1 MNKTTAFIFFGIIL
15 VGLAISLYTL
25 KGCGEKASGPAA
37 SLAGPPATPAKG
49 DPAPSETAAA
59 PAAGKAAPETSA
71 PAMAG
76 TTQPAPPKA
85 PEAKKPDPSAPSPA
99 GAPFFKSSEAAMA
112 ALTETIR
119 AKDFANFSKLVGPG
133 GIPGGDRDAVKA
145 LVEGSDLRLDPGKPQ
160 VEVSKSTDGLRWA
173 FNFVPVAGNAEKR
186 QLYVDLKSMPDATVD
201 VAKVSLPLELAAT
214 RGAPAP
220 SDAAAPSA
228 AATAPMSA
236 AAASDA
242 LTVAH
247 AFSKAVIRKDYK
259 TARQLADPSTVTD
272 ERVAAL
278 MIAVEEGKFAL
289 KEDRPLVVTLSRD
302 DITWVLARVQSA
314 STASEFAVELG
325 KIDSAWKVNGL
336 TFSKVL
342 SALSEAAGGGDVAYS
357 PIVEDPEGGDSL
369 VLYFEFDQAGLTQ
382 RAQKQ
387 LAIVADILSQGS
399 ERVIRINGHA
409 DALGSAD
416 YNVGLSDRRAEAIRQ
431 ALVGMGVKPEQVV
444 TEAFGAA
451 KPRKP
456 NFLPDGSDNP
466 SGRSQNR
473 RAEVLLDF

>member
-25 KGCGEKASGPAA
+25 KGRGDKAAGPAA
-37 SLAGPPATPAKG
+37 TLADPSATPAKG

-59 PAAGKAAPETSA
+59 PAAGKAAPGTPA
-71 PAMAG
+71 PAMTG
-76 TTQPAPPKA
+76 TAQPVPPKA
-85 PEAKKPDPSAPSPA
+85 PEAKRPDPAAPSPA
-99 GAPFFKSSEAAMA
+99 TPFFKSPEAAMA

-119 AKDFANFSKLVGPG
+119 AKDFAHFSSLVGPG
-133 GIPGGDRDAVKA
+133 GIPETDREAVKT
-145 LVEGSDLRLDPGKPQ
+145 LVEGPGLRLDPGKPQ

-173 FNFVPVAGNAEKR
+173 FNFVPVAGNGDKR
-186 QLYVDLKSMPDATVD
+186 QLYIDLKSMPDATVD
-201 VAKVSLPLELAAT
+201 VAKVSLPLELAGT
-214 RGAPAP
+214 RGA
-220 SDAAAPSA
+220 AAASDPAAPPA
-228 AATAPMSA
+228 AAAAPMSA
-236 AAASDA
+236 TAASDA

-247 AFSKAVIRKDYK
+247 AFSKAVIRRDYK
-259 TARQLADPSTVTD
+259 TARELADPSTVTD

-278 MIAVEEGKFAL
+278 MMAVEEGKFAL

-325 KIDSAWKVNGL
+325 KIESAWKVNGL

-387 LAIVADILSQGS
+387 LAIVADILSQGA

-431 ALVGMGVKPEQVV
+431 ALIGMGVKPEQVV

>member
-25 KGCGEKASGPAA
+25 KGCGEKVAGPAA
-37 SLAGPPATPAKG
+37 SLADLPAANAKG
-49 DPAPSETAAA
+49 PAAA
-59 PAAGKAAPETSA
+59 PDKPAAANPGKPEPGKPA
-71 PAMAG
+71 PATAA
-76 TTQPAPPKA
+76 TTTPAPTEP
-85 PEAKKPDPSAPSPA
+85 KKPEQTAPATASAAATASV
-99 GAPFFKSSEAAMA
+99 FKSPEAAMA
-112 ALTETIR
+112 ALAEKIG
-119 AKDFANFSKLVGPG
+119 AKDFASFSNLVGPD
-133 GIPGGDRDAVKA
+133 GIPDADRNTVKA
-145 LVEGSDLRLDPGKPQ
+145 LVENPGLKLDPAKPQ

-173 FNFVPVAGNAEKR
+173 FNFVPATGEGEKR
-186 QLYVDLKSMPDATVD
+186 QLYVDLKAMPDTTVD
-201 VAKVSLPLELAAT
+201 VAKVSLPIELTGT
-214 RGAPAP
+214 RGAATPSTAP
-220 SDAAAPSA
+220 GSVPAAAP
-228 AATAPMSA
+228 
-236 AAASDA
+236 AASDA

-247 AFSKAVIRKDYK
+247 AFSKAVILRDYK
-259 TARQLADPSTVTD
+259 TARELADPSTVTD

-302 DITWVLARVQSA
+302 DITWVLARVQSEN
-314 STASEFAVELG
+314 TASEFAVELG
-325 KIDSAWKVNGL
+325 KIDSVWKVNGL

-382 RAQKQ
+382 RAEKQ
-387 LAIVADILSQGS
+387 LAIVADILSQGA

-431 ALVGMGVKPEQVV
+431 ALIGMGVKPEQVV

-456 NFLPDGSDNP
+456 NFLPDGTDNP

>member
-25 KGCGEKASGPAA
+25 KGCGGKAEGPGA
-37 SLAGPPATPAKG
+37 SLADGPDAPPKSASPVPEKSATPAPEK
-49 DPAPSETAAA
+49 PAPEKPA
-59 PAAGKAAPETSA
+59 PAAATATQPVAPAAPE
-71 PAMAG
+71 
-76 TTQPAPPKA
+76 
-85 PEAKKPDPSAPSPA
+85 EKKPEPAAPSKTPA
-99 GAPFFKSSEAAMA
+99 SPVFKTPEAAMA
-112 ALTETIR
+112 ALAEKIA
-119 AKDFANFSKLVGPG
+119 AKDFANFLNLVGPD
-133 GIPGGDRDAVKA
+133 GIPEADRDAVKA
-145 LVEGSDLRLDPGKPQ
+145 LVESSALKLDPGKPQ

-173 FNFVPVAGNAEKR
+173 FNFVPATGEGEKR

-201 VAKVSLPLELAAT
+201 VAKVSLPLEIAS
-214 RGAPAP
+214 RGAGASTDPAG
-220 SDAAAPSA
+220 APSA
-228 AATAPMSA
+228 TATP
-236 AAASDA
+236 AAASADA

-247 AFSKAVIRKDYK
+247 AFSKAVIRRDYK
-259 TARQLADPSTVTD
+259 TARELADPTTVTD

-302 DITWVLARVQSA
+302 DITWVLARVQSE
-314 STASEFAVELG
+314 SMASEFAVELG
-325 KIDSAWKVNGL
+325 KIDSTWKVNGL

-342 SALSEAAGGGDVAYS
+342 SALSEAAGAGDVAYS

-409 DALGSAD
+409 DALGTAD

-431 ALVGMGVKPEQVV
+431 ALVDMGVKPEQVV

-473 RAEVLLDF
+473 RAEVLLVF